1 MSALANHSLSTHSS
15 NHLRPFDS
23 HRDLGA
29 VADLVELC
37 FADTLDESGR
47 GYVQRMRQA
56 ARSNSLF
63 GWTNMSMGGF
73 VWDRDGRVVGNV
85 NLIPF
90 TTRGNRNFLVANV
103 AVHPACRRQG
113 IARSLTNQ
121 AVERGRQLGMKSVW
135 LHVREE
141 NEAAVSLYQSLGFAE
156 RLRRTSWLS
165 GSELPGV
172 DKKPGVTLSSSRG
185 RDWELQ
191 LQWLS
196 ANYPPEVTWQSAMS
210 FDALRPGFIGA
221 LYRFLYSLGTLQWS
235 AWVGNRLAA
244 SVSWQASFGSAHSLW
259 LASPPDADEN
269 ALRLLLLH
277 ARRQVPSHRPLE
289 FDFPAGQSRQA
300 IAQAGFTAQ
309 QTLIWMELP
318 L

>member
-1 MSALANHSLSTHSS
+1 MSALADHSPTTRSS
-15 NHLRPFDS
+15 NLLRLFDS
-23 HRDLGA
+23 RRDLGP

-56 ARSNSLF
+56 ARSNNLF
-63 GWTNMSMGGF
+63 GWSNMSMGGF
-73 VWDRDGRVVGNV
+73 VWERDGLVIGNV
-85 NLIPF
+85 NMIAF
-90 TTRGNRNFLVANV
+90 TTRGNRNFLLANV
-103 AVHPACRRQG
+103 AVHPSYRRQG
-113 IARSLTNQ
+113 VARKLTNQ
-121 AVERGRQLGMKSVW
+121 SVEHARLLGMKSVW
-135 LHVREE
+135 LHVRQE

-165 GSELPGV
+165 SSEPPVV
-172 DKKPGVTLSSSRG
+172 DRKTGVTLGSSRG

-196 ANYPPEVTWQSAMS
+196 ANYPPEVTWQTSMS
-210 FDALRPGFIGA
+210 FESLRPGFIGT
-221 LYRFLYSLGTLQWS
+221 LYRFFYSLGTLQWS
-235 AWVGNRLAA
+235 AWAGNGLAA
-244 SVSWQASFGSAHSLW
+244 SVSWQGSLGSAHSLW
-259 LASPPDADEN
+259 LASPPEADEN

-277 ARRQVPSHRPLE
+277 ARRHVPSRRPLE
-289 FDFPAGQSRQA
+289 FDFPTGQSSQA
-300 IAQAGFTAQ
+300 IAAAGFTPQ

>member
-1 MSALANHSLSTHSS
+1 MSALADHSVTTRSS
-15 NHLRPFDS
+15 NRLRLFDS
-23 HRDLGA
+23 RRDLGP

-56 ARSNSLF
+56 AKSNNLF
-63 GWTNMSMGGF
+63 GWSNMSMGGF
-73 VWDRDGRVVGNV
+73 VWENDGLVVGNV
-85 NLIPF
+85 NLIAF
-90 TTRGNRNFLVANV
+90 TVRGNRNFLLANV
-103 AVHPACRRQG
+103 AVHPSYRRLG
-113 IARSLTNQ
+113 IARQLTNQ
-121 AVERGRQLGMKSVW
+121 SVEHARQLGMKSMW

-165 GSELPGV
+165 SSQPPVV
-172 DKKPGVTLSSSRG
+172 DKKPGVTLGSSRG

-196 ANYPPEVTWQSAMS
+196 ANYPPEITWQSPLS
-210 FDALRPGFIGA
+210 FDALRPGFFAA
-221 LYRFLYSLGTLQWS
+221 LNRFFYSLGSLQWS
-235 AWVGNRLAA
+235 AWVGSNLAA
-244 SVSWQASFGSAHSLW
+244 SVSWQASLGPAHNLW
-259 LASPPDADEN
+259 LASPPEVDEN

-277 ARRQVPSHRPLE
+277 ARRHVPTRRLLE

-300 IAQAGFTAQ
+300 IVQAGFSAQ